1 VNKFINFEVESTE
14 IIEENPDSQ
23 FATARIQAFS
33 SDKNRHDMYC
43 SEDVLQ
49 KTASTIYDKP
59 ILYSIDQV
67 LNDFY
72 THTEAGKS
80 LIAGFVV
87 PNSAEF
93 IRLSDSRLA
102 LSVFAKIWKRYAPK
116 VIELF
121 QRDSLKNKKVS
132 VEMELFDSE
141 EKSDGLIEMKDFAY
155 SGITLLGDFIT
166 EASPGAN
173 MQMLSFSEANEQFKE
188 DYQIE
193 FGKYEDEMS
202 FNIPSEVQTNAKKG
216 LDLYKKFERGGN
228 SVSVAHAKHLTTDK
242 KSTPEKVRHAHK
254 YMAKRGSNKFDEK
267 NPTNNQI
274 TFMLWGGEE
283 SIDWTSSLIEKMG
296 AMDSRHTSYFGEGG
310 IMPYG
315 SLKDVNPALKGIEPP
330 VSLGQA
336 NEIAKQADA
345 IGSDEKKNGWSIA
358 ISQFKK
364 NHKVEDGHWVK
375 KEEKMAEEEN
385 KPEKEE
391 MSVEKDE
398 KVEEEKMAET
408 PAEEKKED
416 PEEEK
421 KETPEEE
428 KKENMSLDAYLDV
441 AATLAFLKDET
452 ESYKEVAAE
461 FAKPAEEMNY
471 AKCMGAMYAFM
482 CKMDAM
488 CKMAEDKAAK
498 EEEEKKAY
506 MAENEQLKKFKA
518 EEEQKQ
524 FKFAVDSTLKSIEE
538 KTQIPADELESLR
551 EKSKEFTIYTLDA
564 WTNLAK
570 ARGLDFAL
578 KGDKK
583 DDGVKRYGLPF
594 PGEGRKVSSSPWS
607 RQ

>member
-1 VNKFINFEVESTE
+1 LTNKLSFNISDAQL
-14 IIEENPDSQ
+14 IDENPDSSFSILSLDF
-23 FATARIQAFS
+23 FASGAN
-33 SDKNRHDMYC
+33 KHDMFV
-43 SEDVLQ
+43 SEETLL
-49 KTASTIYDKP
+49 KTADSIKNVPLVWQYDPTLDDAWTHSPEESPCGFVPENAEIKSRKLDDGRTMLSVISYVWKKYSGQILNFFKRDGEKP
-59 ILYSIDQV
+59 I
-67 LNDFY
+67 
-72 THTEAGKS
+72 
-80 LIAGFVV
+80 
-87 PNSAEF
+87 
-93 IRLSDSRLA
+93 
-102 LSVFAKIWKRYAPK
+102 
-116 VIELF
+116 
-121 QRDSLKNKKVS
+121 S
-132 VEMELFDSE
+132 VEMSVYESNKRD
-141 EKSDGLIEMKDFAY
+141 DGLTELLDFRYEAV
-155 SGITLLGDFIT
+155 TVLGSFVQPAIPLARAT
-166 EASPGAN
+166 VLQFAEEYKEA
-173 MQMLSFSEANEQFKE
+173 
-188 DYQIE
+188 YQIE
-193 FGKYEDEMS
+193 FGKYEDEMNFS
-202 FNIPSEVQTNAKKG
+202 IPNEVKTNAKKG

>member
-1 VNKFINFEVESTE
+1 MNKFINFEVESTE

-59 ILYSIDQV
+59 ILYSIDQI
-67 LNDFY
+67 LDDFY

-93 IRLSDSRLA
+93 IRLPDSRLA

-121 QRDSLKNKKVS
+121 QRDSSKNKKVS

-141 EKSDGLIEMKDFAY
+141 EKSDGLIEMMDFAY

-173 MQMLSFSEANEQFKE
+173 MQMISFSEENEKFKE
-188 DYQIE
+188 ACLVE
-193 FGKYEDEMS
+193 FGNYEDID
-202 FNIPSEVQTNAKKG
+202 FTIPFKVQENAKRG
-216 LDLYKKFERGGN
+216 LELYKKFNRGGN
-228 SVSVAHAKHLTTDK
+228 SVSVAHVKHLLNNK
-242 KSTPEKVRHAHK
+242 KSTPEKVRHAFK
-254 YMAKRGSNKFDEK
+254 YISKKGNNEINEK
-267 NPTNNQI
+267 NPTNDQI
-274 TFMLWGGEE
+274 TFMLWGG
-283 SIDWTSSLIEKMG
+283 IEGREWLQKIVDKM
-296 AMDSRHTSYFGEGG
+296 DLSDNKHTSYFEKEVT
-310 IMPYG
+310 MPYTN
-315 SLKDVNPALKGIEPP
+315 LKNVNPAIRGIDPP
-330 VSLGQA
+330 VNLEQA
-336 NEIAKQADA
+336 NSIAKVADA
-345 IGSDEKKNGWSIA
+345 IGVDKEKTGYAIA